1 MFNTI
6 HQIRKT
12 MHLILQFHILEKVHI
27 SSYNN
32 MSNSDNITYNNS
44 NIKHLVNTDLFN
56 FILISKY
63 TLIPYI
69 PFNTI

>member
-1 MFNTI
+1 
-6 HQIRKT
+6 